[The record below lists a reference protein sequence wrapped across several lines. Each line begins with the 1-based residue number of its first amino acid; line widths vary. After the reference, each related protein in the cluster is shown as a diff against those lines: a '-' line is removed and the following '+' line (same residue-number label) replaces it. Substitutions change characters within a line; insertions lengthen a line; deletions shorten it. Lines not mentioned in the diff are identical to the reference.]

1 MQRRRGSRAA
11 GGAAAEVRRALM
23 GVVAGG
29 ALVLAVP
36 GAGSGQGIAGPLD
49 VTVPMPPTVANGTD
63 GSAFLGYELHL
74 TNYSAR
80 PWTLERV
87 AVRVGEAPEP
97 SLALLEGSELAGSL
111 RYPGG
116 RGQTGEVSPGV
127 VAPVGPGAQVVV
139 FLWLKADPE
148 RLGAADGLWHV
159 ITVAQSDSAGQT
171 SRIEVPYGP
180 VPLVRSLPVLG
191 PPLRGG
197 TWLAANGP
205 SPTSGHGRALIPIGG
220 SARIAQR
227 FAVDYVRVDEQD
239 RTFAGDRADNA
250 NYYAEDADAL
260 AVADGMVVA
269 VKDSIPEN
277 VPGINSRAVAITLET
292 VGGNYVILDIGD
304 GLYAFYAHLRPGSL
318 AVKVGD
324 LVGRGDVLGKVGNS
338 GNSTEPHLHLH
349 LADAATPLGAEG
361 LPYAHDQF
369 ELVGTCTALGGG
381 CDRSGARTVRQAMPL
396 RNDLIRFPG

>member
-1 MQRRRGSRAA
+1 MERGRDGEAA
-11 GGAAAEVRRALM
+11 GVAGARRTLM
-23 GVVAGG
+23 RVVAGG
-29 ALVLAVP
+29 ALVLASP
-36 GAGSGQGIAGPLD
+36 GAGSGQAIAGPLD
-49 VTVPMPPTVANGTD
+49 VTAPMPPTVAKGTD

-80 PWTLERV
+80 PWTLERI
-87 AVRVGEAPEP
+87 AVRLGEAPGP
-97 SLALLEGSELAGSL
+97 ALAVLEGSELAGSL

-148 RLGAADGLWHV
+148 RLRAADGLWHV
-159 ITVAQSDSAGQT
+159 VTVAQSDSAGQT
-171 SRIEVPYGP
+171 NRVEVPYGP
-180 VPLVRSLPVLG
+180 VPVLRRLPVLG

-205 SPTSGHGRALIPIGG
+205 SANSGHGRALIPIEGR
-220 SARIAQR
+220 ARIAQR
-227 FAVDYVRVDEQD
+227 FAVDYVKVDEQG
-239 RTFAGDRADNA
+239 RTFSGDRADNA

-260 AVADGMVVA
+260 AVADGIVVA

-292 VGGNYVILDIGD
+292 IGGNHVILDIGD

-318 AVKVGD
+318 SVKVGD
-324 LVGRGDVLGKVGNS
+324 RVKRGDVLGKVGNS
-338 GNSTEPHLHLH
+338 GNSTEPHLHFH
-349 LADAATPLGAEG
+349 LADGATPLGAEG
-361 LPYAHDQF
+361 LPYAHDAF
-369 ELVGTCTALGGG
+369 ELVGTCTSLGGR